1 MLVNLK
7 NLSILKV
14 GVFLT
19 LLLFFI
25 PTLQASTTPYIL
37 SHDELIDPRAIAK
50 INEIGTEVETKTGV
64 KIYLFVKENY
74 EIDDSLT
81 MKEKFEKI
89 KIYENQ
95 LLHNLNTPYVL
106 ITMSLDQTH
115 LNLFTSPELDS
126 IIDKNEILND
136 YIIPLLASKDKN
148 KLFSKVSAALLNG
161 YAQIG
166 DEIAASKNIKL
177 ESSIGSGG
185 KTFGTIWKV
194 FMYFIIVTGLV
205 AYTIAVLK
213 SKKR

>member
-1 MLVNLK
+1 
-7 NLSILKV
+7 V

-25 PTLQASTTPYIL
+25 PTIQASTKRYIL

-74 EIDDSLT
+74 GIDDSLS

-89 KIYENQ
+89 KTYENQ
-95 LLHNLNTPYVL
+95 LLQTINTPYVL
-106 ITMSLDQTH
+106 LTMSLDQTH

-126 IIDKNEILND
+126 IINKDEILND

-166 DEIAASKNIKL
+166 DEIAASQNIKL

-194 FMYFIIVTGLV
+194 FMYFIVVTGLV

-213 SKKR
+213 SKKK

>member
-1 MLVNLK
+1 
-7 NLSILKV
+7 V

-25 PTLQASTTPYIL
+25 PTIQASTKQYIL

-74 EIDDSLT
+74 GIDDSLS

-89 KIYENQ
+89 KTYENQ
-95 LLHNLNTPYVL
+95 LLQTINTPYVL
-106 ITMSLDQTH
+106 LTMSLDQTH

-126 IIDKNEILND
+126 IINKDEILND

-166 DEIAASKNIKL
+166 DEIAASQNIKL

-194 FMYFIIVTGLV
+194 FMYFIVVTGLV

-213 SKKR
+213 SKKK

>member
-74 EIDDSLT
+74 GIDDSLT

-95 LLHNLNTPYVL
+95 LLNNLNTPYVL

-115 LNLFTSPELDS
+115 LNLFTSPELNS

>member
-1 MLVNLK
+1 
-7 NLSILKV
+7 
-14 GVFLT
+14 VFLT

-74 EIDDSLT
+74 GIDDSLT

>member
-1 MLVNLK
+1 
-7 NLSILKV
+7 
-14 GVFLT
+14 
-19 LLLFFI
+19 
-25 PTLQASTTPYIL
+25 
-37 SHDELIDPRAIAK
+37 
-50 INEIGTEVETKTGV
+50 
-64 KIYLFVKENY
+64 
-74 EIDDSLT
+74 

-89 KIYENQ
+89 KTYENQ
-95 LLHNLNTPYVL
+95 LLQTINTPYVL
-106 ITMSLDQTH
+106 LTMSLDQTH

-126 IIDKNEILND
+126 IINKDEILND

-166 DEIAASKNIKL
+166 DEIAASQNIKL

-194 FMYFIIVTGLV
+194 FMYFIVVTGLV

-213 SKKR
+213 SKKK

>member
-7 NLSILKV
+7 TLSILKV

-74 EIDDSLT
+74 GIDDSLT

>member
-1 MLVNLK
+1 M
-7 NLSILKV
+7 
-14 GVFLT
+14 FLT

-74 EIDDSLT
+74 GIDDSLT

-161 YAQIG
+161 YAQIS

>member
-74 EIDDSLT
+74 GIDDSLT

>member
-1 MLVNLK
+1 LK

-74 EIDDSLT
+74 GIDDSLT

>member
-1 MLVNLK
+1 LVNLK

-74 EIDDSLT
+74 GIDDSLT

>member
-1 MLVNLK
+1 M
-7 NLSILKV
+7 
-14 GVFLT
+14 FLT

>member
-1 MLVNLK
+1 MK
-7 NLSILKV
+7 NIQILKV

-25 PTLQASTTPYIL
+25 PTLNASTNQYVL
-37 SHDELIDPRAIAK
+37 SHDELIDQRAIDK
-50 INEIGTEVETKTGV
+50 INEIGNEVETKTGV

-74 EIDDSLT
+74 GIDDSLS

-89 KIYENQ
+89 KLYEDE
-95 LLHNLNTPYVL
+95 LLQTMTKPYVL
-106 ITMSLDQTH
+106 LTMSLDQTH
-115 LNLFTSPELDS
+115 INLFTSEELKT
-126 IIDKNEILND
+126 IINKNEILND

-148 KLFSKVSAALLNG
+148 NLLSKVSAALLNG

-166 DEIAASKNIKL
+166 DVIASNNNIKL

-185 KTFGTIWKV
+185 TTFSTFWKV
-194 FMYFIIVTGLV
+194 FMYFIIITGLV

-213 SKKR
+213 AKKK

>member
-1 MLVNLK
+1 MK

-25 PTLQASTTPYIL
+25 PTLQASTTQYIL
-37 SHDELIDPRAIAK
+37 NHDELIDPRAIAK

-74 EIDDSLT
+74 GFEDSLN

-95 LLHNLNTPYVL
+95 LLQNLNTPYVL

-115 LNLFTSPELDS
+115 LNLFTSEELNS

-185 KTFGTIWKV
+185 KTAGTIWKV

-205 AYTIAVLK
+205 AYTIAILK
-213 SKKR
+213 SKKK

>member
-1 MLVNLK
+1 LLVNLK

>member
-1 MLVNLK
+1 MK
-7 NLSILKV
+7 NLQILKV

-25 PTLQASTTPYIL
+25 PNINASTTTQYIL
-37 SHDELIDPRAIAK
+37 SHDELIDQRAIEK
-50 INEIGTEVETKTGV
+50 INQIGNEVETKTGV

-74 EIDDSLT
+74 GIDDSLS

-89 KIYENQ
+89 KLYENEILQ
-95 LLHNLNTPYVL
+95 SVSQPYVL
-106 ITMSLDQTH
+106 LTMSLDQTH
-115 LNLFTSPELDS
+115 INLFVSDELNT

-148 KLFSKVSAALLNG
+148 NLFSKVSAALLNG

-166 DEIAASKNIKL
+166 DEIANSRNIKL
-177 ESSIGSGG
+177 DSSIGSGG
-185 KTFGTIWKV
+185 TTFSTLWKV
-194 FMYFIIVTGLV
+194 FMYFIIVTGLA

-213 SKKR
+213 TKKK

>member
-1 MLVNLK
+1 M
-7 NLSILKV
+7 
-14 GVFLT
+14 FLT

-25 PTLQASTTPYIL
+25 PTIQASTKQYIL

-74 EIDDSLT
+74 GIDDSLS

-89 KIYENQ
+89 KTYENQ
-95 LLHNLNTPYVL
+95 LLQTINTPYVL
-106 ITMSLDQTH
+106 LTMSLDQTH

-126 IIDKNEILND
+126 IINKDEILND

-166 DEIAASKNIKL
+166 DEIAASQNIKL

-194 FMYFIIVTGLV
+194 FMYFIVVTGLV

-213 SKKR
+213 SKKK

>member
-74 EIDDSLT
+74 GIDDSLS

>member
-74 EIDDSLT
+74 GFEDSLN

-95 LLHNLNTPYVL
+95 LLQNLNTPYVL

-115 LNLFTSPELDS
+115 LNLFTSEELNS

-185 KTFGTIWKV
+185 KTAGTIWKV

-205 AYTIAVLK
+205 AYTIAILK
-213 SKKR
+213 SKKK

>member
-74 EIDDSLT
+74 GIDDSLT

-115 LNLFTSPELDS
+115 LNLFTSPELES

>member
-1 MLVNLK
+1 M
-7 NLSILKV
+7 
-14 GVFLT
+14 FLT

-74 EIDDSLT
+74 GIDDSLT

-95 LLHNLNTPYVL
+95 LLNNLNTPYVL

-115 LNLFTSPELDS
+115 LNLFTSPELNS